1 MKWPTYDD
9 VKEHYRV
16 PQPYKSMQK
25 PDWVKHYPII
35 MTTGRVVEFEGGGAA
50 ERASLWL
57 VELNPEMYVEI
68 HPKLAHD
75 HGLRHGDWVW
85 VETPEDM
92 DGRPSRIKVK
102 VKVTKRVGP
111 DTVFL
116 PFHWGGV
123 FEGKS
128 LVHKFPEGTA
138 PYTVGESAN
147 TVTTYGYDRVT
158 QMQETKTSLCRIR
171 KA

>member
-1 MKWPTYDD
+1 
-9 VKEHYRV
+9 
-16 PQPYKSMQK
+16 
-25 PDWVKHYPII
+25 
-35 MTTGRVVEFEGGGAA
+35 
-50 ERASLWL
+50 
-57 VELNPEMYVEI
+57 MYVEM
-68 HPKLAHD
+68 HPKVAHD
-75 HGLRHGDWVW
+75 NGLRHGDWCW
-85 VETPEDM
+85 VESPEDM
-92 DGRPSRIKVK
+92 DGQPSRIKVK

-128 LVHKFPEGTA
+128 LIHKYPDGTA

-147 TVTTYGYDRVT
+147 TVTNYGYDRLT
-158 QMQETKTSLCRIR
+158 QMQETKTGLCRVK

>member
-1 MKWPTYDD
+1 
-9 VKEHYRV
+9 
-16 PQPYKSMQK
+16 MQK
-25 PDWVKHYPII
+25 PEWAKQYPII
-35 MTTGRVVEFEGGGAA
+35 LTTGRVVEYEGGAA
-50 ERASLWL
+50 GERSTSWL

-75 HGLRHGDWVW
+75 NGIRHGDFVW
-85 VETPEDM
+85 IETPEDM
-92 DGRPSRIKVK
+92 DAKPSRIKVK
-102 VKVTKRVGP
+102 AKLTKRVGP

-123 FEGKS
+123 FEDKS
-128 LVHKFPEGTA
+128 LVAKYPEGTA
-138 PYTVGESAN
+138 PLSVGESAN

-158 QMQETKTSLCRIR
+158 QMQETKTTLCRIK

>member
-1 MKWPTYDD
+1 M
-9 VKEHYRV
+9 
-16 PQPYKSMQK
+16 
-25 PDWVKHYPII
+25 
-35 MTTGRVVEFEGGGAA
+35 
-50 ERASLWL
+50 
-57 VELNPEMYVEI
+57 
-68 HPKLAHD
+68 HPKVAHD
-75 HGLRHGDWVW
+75 HGLRHGDWCW
-85 VETPEDM
+85 IETPEDM

-102 VKVTKRVGP
+102 VRMTKRVGP

-128 LVHKFPEGTA
+128 LASKFPEGTV
-138 PYTVGESAN
+138 PYTIGESAN

-158 QMQETKTSLCRIR
+158 QMQETKTTLCRIK